1 MPSPQEFDAIIAD
14 VEALQSEI
22 AFDRVKVRSAQILK
36 AAEKLSARQRSSV
49 AAELEAIVDIHRQI
63 DRRQIRIAVVG
74 LVGRG
79 KSSLLNALIG
89 TAEAFATGPIHGVT
103 QQISRIAKTWRSR
116 SVAASKSTA
125 DKAAMEIEWI
135 DTPGLD
141 EIDGIKLDLLI
152 ETLSLQVQLVL
163 FVVNGDLIDLEW
175 EAFTTLRR
183 LGMPIVLVFNQ
194 IDRHP
199 PDAVDSIASQLIRR
213 CVPDYLPTAD
223 WIATVAASPKAT
235 IAIPQSDGD
244 MKIEILPQPSEIE
257 SLSTRLDTFIHRDLQ
272 IGYISSLDRAIVR
285 WEAAMK
291 PTGDGNILDR
301 LQSFSTSLWHSL
313 PW

>member
-1 MPSPQEFDAIIAD
+1 
-14 VEALQSEI
+14 LQSEI
-22 AFDRVKVRSAQILK
+22 AFDRVKARSAEILK
-36 AAEKLSARQRSSV
+36 AAERLSARQRSSV

-63 DRRQIRIAVVG
+63 DRRQMRIAVVG

-89 TAEAFATGPIHGVT
+89 TEEAFATGATHGVT
-103 QQISRIAKTWRSR
+103 QQISRISKTWRSR
-116 SVAASKSTA
+116 KSVT
-125 DKAAMEIEWI
+125 DKAATEIEWI

-175 EAFTTLRR
+175 EAFTTLKR

-194 IDRHP
+194 RDRHP
-199 PDAVDSIASQLIRR
+199 PHAVDLITSQLIRR
-213 CVPDYLPTAD
+213 CVPNYLPTAD
-223 WIATVAASPKAT
+223 WIVTVAASPKAM
-235 IAIPQSDGD
+235 IATPQPNGD
-244 MKIEILPQPSEIE
+244 VKIDIVLQPSEIE
-257 SLSTRLDTFIHRDLQ
+257 SLATRLDTFIHRDLQ

-285 WEAAMK
+285 WEEATK

>member
-1 MPSPQEFDAIIAD
+1 MPPPQEFDAIIAD

-22 AFDRVKVRSAQILK
+22 AFDRVKVRSAEILK
-36 AAEKLSARQRSSV
+36 AAERLSARQRSSV

-63 DRRQIRIAVVG
+63 NRRQIRIAVVG

-89 TAEAFATGPIHGVT
+89 TEEAFATGATHGVT
-103 QQISRIAKTWRSR
+103 QQIGRIAKTWRS
-116 SVAASKSTA
+116 VA
-125 DKAAMEIEWI
+125 DKAATEIEWI

-175 EAFTTLRR
+175 EAFTTLKR

-194 IDRHP
+194 SDRHP
-199 PDAVDSIASQLIRR
+199 PHAVDLIASQLIRR
-213 CVPDYLPTAD
+213 CVPNYLPTAD
-223 WIATVAASPKAT
+223 WIVTVAASPKAT
-235 IAIPQSDGD
+235 IATPQPNGD
-244 MKIEILPQPSEIE
+244 VKIDIVLQPSEIE
-257 SLSTRLDTFIHRDLQ
+257 SLATRLDTFIHRDLQ

-285 WEAAMK
+285 WEAATK